1 MLSACSSTLVWDLTV
16 LCSLHLGFFGDSM
29 DTTLC
34 TDEIDD
40 VHVPQLS
47 DDAGSQG
54 EWDPLQASSSRPAAA
69 VQCPLSLSSPIAES
83 LRTPVADT
91 QVRLVESGLS
101 CRPA

>member
-1 MLSACSSTLVWDLTV
+1 ML
-16 LCSLHLGFFGDSM
+16 LCLCHLGFLGDSM

-47 DDAGSQG
+47 DEAGSQG
-54 EWDPLQASSSRPAAA
+54 EWDPLQASSSRLAAA
-69 VQCPLSLSSPIAES
+69 VQYPLGLSSPTAES

-91 QVRLVESGLS
+91 QVRLAESM
-101 CRPA
+101 